1 MSSAKEWI
9 PVSEPLIGERELEL
23 VQDCLRRGWISSAG
37 EYVEAFERA
46 WARYCGRD
54 YGIAVSSGTAAL
66 QVALGCLELQPGD
79 EVILPDFTMFACAV
93 AVVSW
98 GARPVLVDADPE
110 TWCLDVT
117 KVEEKITPRTKAI
130 MAVHIYGHP
139 VDMDPLF
146 DLAYRYNLKIIED
159 AAEAHGAEYKH
170 RRCGSFGDISCFSFY
185 ANKIITTGE
194 GGMVLTDSRAM
205 AERARSLRNLY
216 FGTRERFLHEDI
228 GFNFRLTNL
237 QAAIGLAQLEMMEE
251 RLAKKRWLAMTYK
264 ERLKDIPGL
273 QLPAEKPWAKNVYW
287 MYGIVLNPETGFNAH
302 QFGQLLAE
310 QGIETR
316 PFFIGLHRQPALI
329 KRGFVTEETFPVSD
343 YLSSQ
348 GLYLPSGL
356 TLTES
361 KLDRVCEAIRKIL
374 R

>member
-37 EYVEAFERA
+37 EYVEAFEKA

-66 QVALGCLELQPGD
+66 QVALGCLDLQPGD

-117 KVEEKITPRTKAI
+117 KVEEKITPRTRAI
-130 MAVHIYGHP
+130 MAGHIYGHP
-139 VDMDPLF
+139 VDLDPLF
-146 DLAYRYNLKIIED
+146 DLAYRYHLRIIED

-194 GGMVLTDSRAM
+194 GGMVLTDSLAM
-205 AERARSLRNLY
+205 AERARLLRNLY

-237 QAAIGLAQLEMMEE
+237 QAAIGLAQLEIMEE
-251 RLAKKRWLAMTYK
+251 RLAKKRWLAMAYQ

-273 QLPAEKPWAKNVYW
+273 QLPVEKPWAKNVYW
-287 MYGIVLNPETGFNAH
+287 MYGIVLRPETGYNARH
-302 QFGQLLAE
+302 FGQLLAE
-310 QGIETR
+310 EGIETR
-316 PFFIGLHRQPALI
+316 PFFVGLHRQPALI
-329 KRGFVTEETFPVSD
+329 KRGLVTQEPFPVTD

-361 KLDRVCEAIRKIL
+361 KIDRVCEAIRKIL
-374 R
+374 Q

>member
-1 MSSAKEWI
+1 MSLAKEWI

-66 QVALGCLELQPGD
+66 QVALGCLDLQPGD

-117 KVEEKITPRTKAI
+117 RVEEKITPRTRAI

-139 VDMDPLF
+139 VDLDPLF
-146 DLAYRYNLKIIED
+146 DLAYRYNLMIIED

-194 GGMVLTDSRAM
+194 GGMVLTDNPAM
-205 AERARSLRNLY
+205 AEKARLLRNLY
-216 FGTRERFLHEDI
+216 FGTRERFLHDDI

-237 QAAIGLAQLEMMEE
+237 QAAIGLAQLEIMEE
-251 RLAKKRWLAMTYK
+251 RLAKKRWLALAYK

-287 MYGIVLNPETGFNAH
+287 MYGIVLNPETGYNARH
-302 QFGQLLAE
+302 FGQLLAE
-310 QGIETR
+310 EGIETR
-316 PFFIGLHRQPALI
+316 PFFVGLHRQPALI
-329 KRGFVTEETFPVSD
+329 KRGFVTQEPFPVSD

-361 KLDRVCEAIRKIL
+361 KIDRVCEAIRKIL